1 MKDIRT
7 GLGYDLHTFQKGRPF
22 ILGGIHIPAN
32 FGPLGYSDGDPLIHA
47 ICDAMI
53 GALSLGDIGQH
64 FPDTDPEFKGIN
76 SMILLEKT
84 ANLIKKHGYQINNI
98 DSTVILESPKISPYV
113 ESIKKSLSGV
123 LGIDI
128 DRISVKATTNERVDA
143 TGEGKAI
150 AVYVSILLVK

>member
-7 GLGYDLHTFQKGRPF
+7 GLGYDLHTLQEGRPF
-22 ILGGIHIPAN
+22 ILGGIHIPAD
-32 FGPLGYSDGDPLIHA
+32 FGPLGYSDGDALIHA

-84 ANLIKKHGYQINNI
+84 AALIKQHGYQINNI

-113 ESIKKSLSGV
+113 DSIKESLAGV
-123 LGIDI
+123 LGIETN
-128 DRISVKATTNERVDA
+128 RISVKATTNEHVDA

-150 AVYVSILLVK
+150 AVYASILLVK